1 MILPILGEK
10 LEKVF
15 QTSGS
20 RVLSGKREETDS
32 LTTGVAGD
40 AAWRGYC

>member
-1 MILPILGEK
+1 MTLPILGEN

-15 QTSGS
+15 QTSDS

-32 LTTGVAGD
+32 LTAGVAGD
-40 AAWRGYC
+40 AAWSGYC